1 MVSRNT
7 LLRAGVI
14 QILADVVPNVRL
26 MGFSYHDL
34 DRYPDP
40 AQSIDLLLISIASP
54 ERLTS
59 LVTAGLRAFLPQ
71 KVVLLSESTPDYSAI
86 SALPRQVSGFIDQA
100 APAEVFVNSVR
111 RVLSGHTCF
120 PWDQN
125 VGSVGAEDNHSLSNT
140 NTDGSHSGL
149 GTSMVSPAPAPKAA
163 SADHS
168 NTVALR
174 SSVAPNASVTK
185 ESELLGLTRRQ
196 YEVLVLL
203 SRGHA
208 LKSVAR
214 ILDISLGTTK
224 AHTESVYQRLGAHNR
239 NQAVYLAR
247 SKGASLNWEPTS
259 NSANGNNMSSEAES
273 GPDTPS
279 MRLR

>member
-14 QILADVVPNVRL
+14 QILTDVVPDARL
-26 MGFSYHDL
+26 LGFSYHDL

-40 AQSIDLLLISIASP
+40 SQYIDLLLISIASP

-71 KVVLLSESTPDYSAI
+71 KMILLGEGAPDHQ
-86 SALPRQVSGFIDQA
+86 ALRSLPKQVAGFIDQS
-100 APAEVFVNSVR
+100 APAEVFVDSVR
-111 RVLSGHTCF
+111 RVLGGRSCF
-120 PWDQN
+120 PWDQAGN
-125 VGSVGAEDNHSLSNT
+125 AVTPGDAPSI
-140 NTDGSHSGL
+140 SGL
-149 GTSMVSPAPAPKAA
+149 GKTHAAHEGASSTPASSTGTASATGAA
-163 SADHS
+163 STDPQSLAKPYTA
-168 NTVALR
+168 NEA
-174 SSVAPNASVTK
+174 
-185 ESELLGLTRRQ
+185 ELLGLTRRQ

-203 SRGHA
+203 SQGHA

-214 ILDISLGTTK
+214 ILNISLGTTK

-247 SKGASLNWEPTS
+247 SKGATLNWEPVIHS
-259 NSANGNNMSSEAES
+259 GNNSYSQSESESDPDSSS
-273 GPDTPS
+273 VHI
-279 MRLR
+279 R

>member
-1 MVSRNT
+1 VSRNT

-86 SALPRQVSGFIDQA
+86 SALPRQVAGFIDQA
-100 APAEVFVNSVR
+100 APADVFVDSVR

-120 PWDQN
+120 PWEQN
-125 VGSVGAEDNHSLSNT
+125 VGSVGVENNHALSNT
-140 NTDGSHSGL
+140 NIDGSHSEL
-149 GTSMVSPAPAPKAA
+149 GTAMVTPAPAPKAD
-163 SADHS
+163 SAAHS
-168 NTVALR
+168 KAAALR
-174 SSVAPNASVTK
+174 SSVAPNASVAN

-247 SKGASLNWEPTS
+247 SKGASLNWEPIS
-259 NSANGNNMSSEAES
+259 NAANSNNISSEAES
-273 GPDTPS
+273 GPDAPS

>member
-1 MVSRNT
+1 MSRNT

-71 KVVLLSESTPDYSAI
+71 KVILLSESTPDYSAI

-100 APAEVFVNSVR
+100 APAEVFVDSVR

-125 VGSVGAEDNHSLSNT
+125 IGSVGVENNHALPNT
-140 NTDGSHSGL
+140 SIDGSHSEL
-149 GTSMVSPAPAPKAA
+149 GTSMVSPAQAPKAA
-163 SADHS
+163 LAAPSRAA
-168 NTVALR
+168 TLR
-174 SSVAPNASVTK
+174 SSVAPSASVAK

-259 NSANGNNMSSEAES
+259 NAANSNSMNSEAES

>member
-1 MVSRNT
+1 
-7 LLRAGVI
+7 
-14 QILADVVPNVRL
+14 

-71 KVVLLSESTPDYSAI
+71 KVVLLSEGAPDYSAI

-100 APAEVFVNSVR
+100 APAEVFVDSVR

-125 VGSVGAEDNHSLSNT
+125 VGSVGVENNHALSNT
-140 NTDGSHSGL
+140 NIDGRHSEL
-149 GTSMVSPAPAPKAA
+149 GTAMVSPAPATKADSAAHSKAA
-163 SADHS
+163 AHAKAA
-168 NTVALR
+168 ALR
-174 SSVAPNASVTK
+174 SSVAPNASVAK

-259 NSANGNNMSSEAES
+259 SAVNGNNMSSEAES

-279 MRLR
+279 MRVR